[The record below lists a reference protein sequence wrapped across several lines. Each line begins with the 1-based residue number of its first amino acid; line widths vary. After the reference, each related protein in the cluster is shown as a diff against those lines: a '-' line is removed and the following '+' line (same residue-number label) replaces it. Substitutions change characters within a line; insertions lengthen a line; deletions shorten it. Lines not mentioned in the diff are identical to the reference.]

1 MRSRSFRHSCSMIC
15 GFIVSLA
22 VSQMIG
28 CGGDGLPRQA
38 VSGSISLNGKPLK
51 SGVVNFVPQSADM
64 PTQSGAA
71 VIEGKYSIT
80 RATGLVPGKYKV
92 VISSGEGSAEKKV
105 DTVSDLPGMAPHP
118 AKEAIPPEY
127 NNNSTLEAN
136 VTAGGSNVFEFNLAT
151 KK

>member
-1 MRSRSFRHSCSMIC
+1 MRLRSIRWSFSKFC
-15 GFIVSLA
+15 GFLPVFLI
-22 VSQMIG
+22 SQLLG

-51 SGVVNFVPQSADM
+51 SGVVNFVPQSLDM

-71 VIEGKYSIT
+71 VIDGKYVIS
-80 RATGLVPGKYKV
+80 RATGLVTGKYKV

-105 DTVSDLPGMAPHP
+105 DKVSDLPGMAPIP

-136 VTAGGSNVFEFNLAT
+136 VTEGGSNVFEFNLAT
-151 KK
+151 KQ